1 MGLLNMH
8 NNNNKMSKIIKREKF
23 PRREGKKQFV
33 LITIQYEFLEELWRV
48 IKEYAG
54 VYDVKINWDV
64 GVARLTG
71 AMGNIFNIRWKNA
84 KAVAANELKEAIKKW
99 FWKGIRNNNTWKGVK
114 DEYNEKNKS
123 KKGVLE
129 LMVAELS
136 PKAKKEKP
144 EGLEVGQDVYIYD
157 HNHIFLCRIEK
168 VNKLYFIATQYIYT
182 KIEGEEVI
190 DNIKVT
196 STKGIIHINYTRQNT
211 FIWLKDK
218 PWGEKIR
225 VYYSQSMNPYSTK
238 LYIKNGDNLNIFDD
252 KKEKYIRIYEYSREE
267 TIDSQCEKLQPT
279 IKKLVDEYEAN
290 NGFYYDD

>member
-1 MGLLNMH
+1 
-8 NNNNKMSKIIKREKF
+8 MSKIIKRENF

-33 LITIQYEFLEELWRV
+33 LITIQYEFPEELWRV

-54 VYDVKINWDV
+54 VYDVKINWNV

-84 KAVAANELKEAIKKW
+84 KAVAANEVKETIKKW

-123 KKGVLE
+123 KKEVLE
-129 LMVAELS
+129 LIGAELE

-144 EGLEVGQDVYIYD
+144 EGLEVGQDVYISD
-157 HNHIFLCRIEK
+157 SLDNIFLCRIEK

-182 KIEGEEVI
+182 KILGEEVI

-196 STKGIIHINYTRQNT
+196 STKGIIDIDYIRQNT

-218 PWGEKIR
+218 LWGEKMR
-225 VYYSQSMNPYSTK
+225 VYYSQSMDNYSNK
-238 LYIKNGDNLNIFDD
+238 LYINNGDNLNIFDD
-252 KKEKYIRIYEYSREE
+252 KKEKYIRIVKYSREE
-267 TIDSQCEKLQPT
+267 RIDSQCEKLQPT
-279 IKKLVDEYEAN
+279 VKKLVDEYEAN
-290 NGFYYDD
+290 NGFYYEDD